1 MTERSATLVHE
12 LWEEADGLTMVCE
25 AGPGGDEARALLGP
39 AARLAWVFEGHSH
52 FDTMTRYYD
61 RMDWGPYSTDQACD
75 FDQYPIDRIFE
86 QRTALA
92 KEIGNRDVI
101 ATSRAAR
108 AWQTAAA
115 DLGIRLESP
124 FELQHNGTTYWCAA
138 LLPDFGGPKGA
149 IIACRH
155 AHDEIFDVAS
165 ELGFYASGLS
175 PYHYELYERDSF
187 SETLNDWGWF
197 GDPSAAPAW
206 FSGAHG
212 RHGGVG

>member
-25 AGPGGDEARALLGP
+25 AGPVGDEARATLGA
-39 AARLAWVFEGHSH
+39 AARLAWVFEGTSH

-61 RMDWGPYSTDQACD
+61 RMEWGTYCTDQAND
-75 FDQYPIDRIFE
+75 FAPYAMDRILR
-86 QRTALA
+86 QRAALES
-92 KEIGNRDVI
+92 EIGSRDVI

-115 DLGIRLESP
+115 DLAIRVESP
-124 FELQHNGTTYWCAA
+124 FAMQYNGTTYWCAA
-138 LLPDFGGPKGA
+138 FLPDFGGPRGA

-155 AHDEIFDVAS
+155 SHDDIFDVAS
-165 ELGFYASGLS
+165 TLGFYASGLN
-175 PYHYELYERDSF
+175 PYYYELYERGGF

-197 GDPSAAPAW
+197 GDPSTSPAW
-206 FSGAHG
+206 FSGGHR
-212 RHGGVG
+212 RHGGPG